1 MLIKLSNL
9 LTGID
14 TNHSLNRLTIDLIQS
29 LASLDSIIYYEFLA
43 PTISGYS
50 GRQRL
55 VSSTILDAAVKEWTA
70 LCNVRRQGH
79 INDLIHQLRSDLVH
93 LPPRMTLEN
102 VHSLAGDPMGVA
114 SLLSE
119 ECSIPETL
127 IDMLLNVQ
135 SSLSDQIKQ
144 EEEQNILLDDQ
155 LEESLTIFHRLTSNG
170 STRMASTNIIEAL
183 LKRMA
188 LLFATDRNKNYNAN
202 PAGLAKIFIP
212 VALDILAQ
220 LVQTKA
226 GCIVL
231 GKATSLQVLFSF
243 LEFADNKGTVFH
255 SQVPIVVSI
264 LACALYKSS
273 SNKHASKTD
282 WHSIKNVIHAT
293 HALNAPIADTTRDRN
308 VIKSYHK
315 PIPFPATVSILAKNK
330 MLHLATNATK
340 ISNKINALWCHLS
353 HFNATK
359 HEHTD
364 SVVDENVRLM
374 FETKAWSKK
383 QIDIPHWLIQYLMQ
397 VTLDLV
403 LVVTLCSV
411 AVLRCCG
418 VAVLPCCR
426 VAVLRCCGV
435 AVVRS

>member
-1 MLIKLSNL
+1 MLIQLSNL

-14 TNHSLNRLTIDLIQS
+14 TNHTLNRLTIDLIQS
-29 LASLDSIIYYEFLA
+29 LASLDAIIYYEFLA

-50 GRQRL
+50 GRQHL
-55 VSSTILDAAVKEWTA
+55 ISSTILDAAVKEWTA

-135 SSLSDQIKQ
+135 SSLPDQIKQ
-144 EEEQNILLDDQ
+144 EKETEQNQLLDDQ
-155 LEESLTIFHRLTSNG
+155 LEESLTICHRLTSNG
-170 STRMASTNIIEAL
+170 STRMASTNVIEAL
-183 LKRMA
+183 LTRMA
-188 LLFATDRNKNYNAN
+188 LLFETDRQKNYNAN

-282 WHSIKNVIHAT
+282 WHSIRNVIHAT
-293 HALNAPIADTTRDRN
+293 QALNAPIADTM
-308 VIKSYHK
+308 IKNYHK

-330 MLHLATNATK
+330 MLNLATNATK
-340 ISNKINALWCHLS
+340 ISNKINALWVHLS
-353 HFNATK
+353 YFNATK

-383 QIDIPHWLIQYLMQ
+383 QIDVPHWLIQYLMQ

-411 AVLRCCG
+411 AVLRCCS
-418 VAVLPCCR
+418 VAVLQCCS
-426 VAVLRCCGV
+426 VAVL
-435 AVVRS
+435 